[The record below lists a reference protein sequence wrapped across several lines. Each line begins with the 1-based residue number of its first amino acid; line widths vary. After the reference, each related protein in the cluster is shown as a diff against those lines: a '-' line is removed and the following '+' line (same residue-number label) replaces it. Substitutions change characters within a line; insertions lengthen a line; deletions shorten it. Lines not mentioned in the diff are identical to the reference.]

1 MRANKLELSTATNC
15 NFIFNWFISNL
26 IVFSL
31 CIYRTPLPDPVKSVL
46 EEGIDLFNLHSR
58 RHGRLESTKGTYA
71 AEWTKWEKQ
80 LRDTLVANSE
90 YLSSIQ
96 VKNSFVIDGS

>member
-1 MRANKLELSTATNC
+1 MPLLKSD
-15 NFIFNWFISNL
+15 
-26 IVFSL
+26 
-31 CIYRTPLPDPVKSVL
+31 RTPLPDPVKSVL